1 MSKNRYF
8 IKAFVRDVVI
18 GQSLILADQK
28 IVHSHGDIQWM
39 QTLLWHNI
47 SHARRNTM
55 QRTFRALTDQECRE
69 TLEEISQM
77 VINTYKNP
85 IRKGFE
91 RASRMGQ
98 AGFDLIGI
106 LRRRDI
112 VRPGSENE
120 QERLRV

>member
-1 MSKNRYF
+1 
-8 IKAFVRDVVI
+8 
-18 GQSLILADQK
+18 
-28 IVHSHGDIQWM
+28 
-39 QTLLWHNI
+39 
-47 SHARRNTM
+47 M